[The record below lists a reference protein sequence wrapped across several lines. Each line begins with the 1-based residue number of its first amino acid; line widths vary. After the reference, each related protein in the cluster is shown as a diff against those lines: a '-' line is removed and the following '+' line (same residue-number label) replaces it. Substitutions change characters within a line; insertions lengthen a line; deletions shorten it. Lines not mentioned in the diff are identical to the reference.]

1 MYGLLFNIQYEDKR
15 KYGNHH
21 SRWERLVGE
30 LIVLIVAEHMRNI
43 QSNSCCLF
51 SFNLIQTKEEEE
63 KKNELN
69 MIVIVS
75 FWILFVINEN
85 KLCASR
91 ISHITNQLLVQLTR
105 NYGGCVC
112 KFYICIALRTVTETS
127 KKRHPHIKY
136 VSAVIFFPSVSLLL
150 AILVLYSKNIL
161 QWA

>member
-1 MYGLLFNIQYEDKR
+1 MRTACWWTHCANRRRAYEKYSEQFLLFVFIQLNSNKR
-15 KYGNHH
+15 
-21 SRWERLVGE
+21 RR
-30 LIVLIVAEHMRNI
+30 R
-43 QSNSCCLF
+43 
-51 SFNLIQTKEEEE
+51 